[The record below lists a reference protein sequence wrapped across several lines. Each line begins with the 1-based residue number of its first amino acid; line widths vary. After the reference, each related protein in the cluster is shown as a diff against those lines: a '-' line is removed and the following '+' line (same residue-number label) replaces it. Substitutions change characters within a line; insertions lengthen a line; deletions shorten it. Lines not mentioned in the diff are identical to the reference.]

1 MLHLNADAAPLLAAA
16 QSEVCVQRP
25 AGKLLLLLMPDTKVP
40 EAPVAPHM
48 LS

>member
-1 MLHLNADAAPLLAAA
+1 MLHLNADAVPLLAAA

-25 AGKLLLLLMPDTKVP
+25 AGKVLLLLMPDTKAP
-40 EAPVAPHM
+40 AAPVALHM